1 MIVEDRLDRGR
12 GRIGG
17 VEQFEEFDE
26 LAASVAILDQ
36 SMDLAGDE
44 VDASEQADRAVA
56 PVFMLACEGRMHA
69 GRRRQI
75 GGRRRDGL
83 DCISQDLI

>member
-1 MIVEDRLDRGR
+1 MKVNSKRARAAQARFCPLEMRGMIVEDHLDRGR

-17 VEQFEEFDE
+17 VEQ
-26 LAASVAILDQ
+26 LRNWITRGSVAILDQ

-56 PVFMLACEGRMHA
+56 PVFMLA
-69 GRRRQI
+69 
-75 GGRRRDGL
+75 
-83 DCISQDLI
+83 